1 MLAFVCNKIGVKNFI
16 AIKGRFNLNI
26 VITEAKCLFRS
37 IILSYMHNFIVR
49 NWLILAIA
57 SLLVAI
63 YITIFD
69 GFVNGKAYMF
79 FALATL
85 FGVVYYLRQKKASK

>member
-1 MLAFVCNKIGVKNFI
+1 
-16 AIKGRFNLNI
+16 
-26 VITEAKCLFRS
+26 
-37 IILSYMHNFIVR
+37 MHNFIVR

-79 FALATL
+79 FALAAL

>member
-1 MLAFVCNKIGVKNFI
+1 
-16 AIKGRFNLNI
+16 
-26 VITEAKCLFRS
+26 
-37 IILSYMHNFIVR
+37 MHNFIVR

-69 GFVNGKAYMF
+69 GFVAGKAYMF
-79 FALATL
+79 FILALV
-85 FGVVYYLRQKKASK
+85 FGAIYYFRFKKGFK